1 MQHEQNQT
9 DNQSNVNESTS
20 HVKCEKP
27 KQPKNDQD
35 CGDYS
40 KHVFI
45 SLFPIEKGPAIAC
58 FRAED

>member
-9 DNQSNVNESTS
+9 HNQGNVNEGAG

-45 SLFPIEKGPAIAC
+45 SLFPIEKRSAMAC
-58 FRAED
+58 FRGED

>member
-1 MQHEQNQT
+1 MQHEQNQSH
-9 DNQSNVNESTS
+9 NQSNVNESRGYM
-20 HVKCEKP
+20 KCEKSE
-27 KQPKNDQD
+27 QPKNDQD

-45 SLFPIEKGPAIAC
+45 SLFPVENKSAIAC